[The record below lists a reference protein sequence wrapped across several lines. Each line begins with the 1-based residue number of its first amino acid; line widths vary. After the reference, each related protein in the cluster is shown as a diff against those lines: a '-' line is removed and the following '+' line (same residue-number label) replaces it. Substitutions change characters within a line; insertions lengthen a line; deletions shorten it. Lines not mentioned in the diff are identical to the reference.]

1 MISDHGAAGP
11 GQLTSVST
19 FHWGQQR
26 RNSGYQ
32 MSPGY
37 AYVTPTSTADPTI
50 TTIMITKLS
59 VLMSLNVC
67 LSCNFPLTPSLRCPL
82 HSVQV
87 MTVQLYSAQ
96 YTHWGR
102 LWVSKNSL
110 RSIIPLSLI
119 SLGSQVSSSPSI
131 IWLGNV
137 TRTQNISTPKCFIIV
152 MLSSWGL

>member
-11 GQLTSVST
+11 GQLTSGST

-50 TTIMITKLS
+50 TTIMITKQS

-67 LSCNFPLTPSLRCPL
+67 LSCKFPLAP
-82 HSVQV
+82 
-87 MTVQLYSAQ
+87 
-96 YTHWGR
+96 
-102 LWVSKNSL
+102 
-110 RSIIPLSLI
+110 SLI
-119 SLGSQVSSSPSI
+119 SITACTGDDSTGCTVHSTHIEAGCEWVKIVSVASSPSHSFHSQ
-131 IWLGNV
+131 L
-137 TRTQNISTPKCFIIV
+137 RSLLLPQLYDLV
-152 MLSSWGL
+152 MWHEHKIYQLQSVL